1 MVISTERSYSR
12 DDLQVLDLV
21 DHPVWVFDIMN
32 KCMWWANHEA
42 VSFWNASSLEELLDR
57 DFASDMSETVRK
69 KNLDTLDRF
78 RRKERVRESVSDLED
93 HDVSILYRWDTEK
106 RFGKY
111 RTRTH
116 QRPRFLG
123 SN

>member
-1 MVISTERSYSR
+1 MVISTERSDSR

-21 DHPVWVFDIMN
+21 DHPVWVFDIIN
-32 KCMWWANHEA
+32 KCMWWANQEA

-78 RRKERVRESVSDLED
+78 RRKERVKESVSELVDD
-93 HDVSILYRWDTEK
+93 HAHLYCIVATARKVWK
-106 RFGKY
+106 V
-111 RTRTH
+111 
-116 QRPRFLG
+116 
-123 SN
+123 